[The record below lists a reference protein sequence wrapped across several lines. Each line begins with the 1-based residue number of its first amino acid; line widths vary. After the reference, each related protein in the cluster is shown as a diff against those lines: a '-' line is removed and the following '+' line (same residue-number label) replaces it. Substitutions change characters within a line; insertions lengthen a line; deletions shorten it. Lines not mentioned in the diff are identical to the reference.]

1 MRTANN
7 RHYQKGAVLVTVA
20 LTLLF
25 LLGFMG
31 IALDFGRLFIIKTE
45 LQTAVDSC
53 ALAATQELDGSTAGL
68 DRAWR
73 AGITAGNLNRIN
85 LQGEDAG
92 LTQADVLFSTT
103 LDGAFT
109 NTPTV
114 DARYARCTRTRTGIA
129 PWLLQAMGAFTGSP
143 AYANNNSV
151 GALGTATRVSA
162 QTNCLIPVGICQK
175 SAANPLGFAPGEW
188 LKGITNSND
197 EVEANGNFKWI
208 DFPGV
213 AGGTRDIK
221 DLLAGTGQCG
231 LPGSNTV
238 VADPKT
244 GKSNGAVDAW
254 NTRFGIYKGSYSQFT
269 SPPDLTGYAWYEK
282 SDIAPPSKWGQYGK
296 TFQAHRSNHD
306 GYEGDNKPDTDG
318 LKTQGSSSNTD
329 YTKGANRRVA
339 TAPVIDCTTN
349 QLKGFACILMLH
361 PMEKNANGKQSKM
374 WLEFIS
380 DANAASNNPCVTL
393 GLAGGAGGGLV
404 PALVQ

>member
-1 MRTANN
+1 MLSANKLN
-7 RHYQKGAVLVTVA
+7 RQNGAVIVTVA

-31 IALDFGRLFIIKTE
+31 IAIDFGRLFIVKTE

-53 ALAATQELDGSTAGL
+53 ALAATQELDGSNAGQE
-68 DRAWR
+68 RAR
-73 AGITAGNLNRIN
+73 QAGVTAGNLNQIN

-92 LTQADVLFSTT
+92 LTPADVLFSAT
-103 LDGAFT
+103 LDGSFSSPPVV
-109 NTPTV
+109 N
-114 DARYARCTRTRTGIA
+114 ARYARCTRTRTGIA

-143 AYANNNSV
+143 AYAASNSV

-175 SAANPLGFAPGEW
+175 DAVNPLGFARGEW
-188 LKGITNSND
+188 LKGVTNSND
-197 EVEANGNFKWI
+197 EVEINGNFKWI

-221 DLLAGTGQCG
+221 NLLAGTGQCG
-231 LPGSNTV
+231 LPGSATV

-244 GKSNGAVDAW
+244 GKSNGAVEAW
-254 NTRFGIYKGSYSQFT
+254 NTRFGIYKGGYSQTT
-269 SPPDLTGYAWYEK
+269 STPDLTGYAWYEK
-282 SDIAPPSKWGQYGK
+282 SDVAPPSKWGQYDK
-296 TFQAHRSNHD
+296 TFQSHRTNHD
-306 GYEGDNKPDTDG
+306 GYQGEIKPDTDG
-318 LKTQGSSSNTD
+318 LTLKENSSGTD
-329 YTKGANRRVA
+329 FTKGANRRVA
-339 TAPVIDCTTN
+339 TAPVINCTTN
-349 QLKGFACILMLH
+349 ELKGFACILMLH
-361 PMEKNANGKQSKM
+361 PMEKNAGGKKPKM

-380 DANAASNNPCVTL
+380 DANAASNNPCATL